1 MWKYGLFVAG
11 IVVAGLLL
19 AAGVLTFDLWW
30 AEAAARFGWVETEAE
45 AEPPHEHARA
55 DAVRLSPQARANL
68 GLRVEPLQLSN
79 YWRTL
84 QMPGTII
91 DRPGESDRGVPAP
104 VAGVVTQLFA
114 RQGDQVRPGDPLL
127 VLRLTSEALQNSQT
141 ELLKLTKE
149 LEINKAEIARYSSPD
164 LKAINPGRLVELEYQ
179 RRRLEAGISAQRQD
193 LAARGLTQ
201 EQIEQVAAGK
211 FLREMIVEAPGQPTL
226 AEGPIYDVEE
236 LRVKLGDQVQAGDTL
251 CILADHRL
259 LYVEGRALAQEIQLL
274 EEVAR
279 ERRPVRVELLTG
291 PTNGSERP
299 VLELPIH
306 FIANKLDAQS
316 HSLRFY
322 LLLPNVPLLSPD
334 DKLAAASPSPP
345 AASRA
350 GRVLWRYR
358 PGQQVRLFVPVE
370 EFRAKFVL
378 PAAAVIREGS
388 EAYVFRVNGDLL
400 ERRSVHVLYQDRLTA
415 VLEPETSDIS
425 LGNHVAMNAAAALNR
440 ALKAQAEGES
450 HGHHHHDH

>member
-1 MWKYGLFVAG
+1 MLRYTVYTAIIVAVLV
-11 IVVAGLLL
+11 VVAGLF
-19 AAGVLTFDLWW
+19 TFDLWKEQ
-30 AEAAARFGWVETEAE
+30 ALEAFGWTEEPAPE
-45 AEPPHEHARA
+45 APHDHHHA

-68 GLRVEPLQLSN
+68 GLRIEPLRVSN

-104 VAGVVTQLFA
+104 VAGVVVQLFA

-164 LKAINPGRLVELEYQ
+164 LKAINPGRLIELEYQ
-179 RRRLEAGISAQRQD
+179 RRRLEAGIYAQRQD
-193 LAARGLTQ
+193 LAARGLTP
-201 EQIEQVAAGK
+201 EQIDQVATGQ
-211 FLREMIVEAPGQPTL
+211 FLREMTVQAPGQPSL
-226 AEGPIYDVEE
+226 AEPPVYDVEE

-259 LYVEGRALAQEIQLL
+259 LYVEGRALAQEISLL

-279 ERRPVRVELLTG
+279 ERRPVRVEMLTG
-291 PTNGSERP
+291 PVGTASQPNI
-299 VLELPIH
+299 ELPIH

-322 LLLPNVPLLSPD
+322 LLLPNVPLSEPVA
-334 DKLAAASPSPP
+334 KVASASPM
-345 AASRA
+345 A
-350 GRVLWRYR
+350 GQPSTERRVLWRYR

-370 EFRAKFVL
+370 EFRDKFVL
-378 PAAAVIREGS
+378 PAGAVIREGS
-388 EAYVFRVNGDLL
+388 EAYVFRANGDLL

-415 VLEPETSDIS
+415 VLEPETSDVS
-425 LGNHVAMNAAAALNR
+425 VGNYVAMNAAAALNR
-440 ALKAQAEGES
+440 ALKAQAEGEG

>member
-1 MWKYGLFVAG
+1 MLRYTLYAVLILLVLAGAGGLF
-11 IVVAGLLL
+11 
-19 AAGVLTFDLWW
+19 TFDLWKDHVW
-30 AEAAARFGWVETEAE
+30 HALGWETESE
-45 AEPPHEHARA
+45 PEPPHDHDHAE
-55 DAVRLSPQARANL
+55 AVRLSPQARANL
-68 GLRVEPLQLSN
+68 GLRIEQLKLSN

-104 VAGVVTQLFA
+104 VAGVVIQLFA

-164 LKAINPGRLVELEYQ
+164 LKAINPGRLIELEYQ
-179 RRRLEAGISAQRQD
+179 RRRLEAGIYAQRQD
-193 LAARGLTQ
+193 LAARGLSP
-201 EQIEQVAAGK
+201 EQIEQVAAGH
-211 FLREMIVEAPGQPTL
+211 FLREMIVQAPGQPSL
-226 AEGPIYDVEE
+226 AEPPVYDVEE

-259 LYVEGRALAQEIQLL
+259 LYVEGRALAQEIGLL

-279 ERRPVRVELLTG
+279 ERRRVRIEMLTG
-291 PTNGSERP
+291 PTNGQDKS
-299 VLELPIH
+299 VVELPIH

-322 LLLPNVPLLSPD
+322 LLLPNVPLNDSEARDIPT
-334 DKLAAASPSPP
+334 AAAPTLRNGPVP
-345 AASRA
+345 
-350 GRVLWRYR
+350 RVLWRYR

-370 EFRAKFVL
+370 EFRDKFVL
-378 PAAAVIREGS
+378 PAAAVIREGA
-388 EAYVFRVNGDLL
+388 EAYVFRANGDLL
-400 ERRSVHVLYQDRLTA
+400 ERRRVHVLYQDRITA
-415 VLEPETSDIS
+415 VLEPESSEVS
-425 LGNHVAMNAAAALNR
+425 LGNYVAANAAAALNR
-440 ALKAQAEGES
+440 ALKAQMEGEG
-450 HGHHHHDH
+450 HGHHHDH

>member
-1 MWKYGLFVAG
+1 MLRYTLYVALILLVLAGAGGLF
-11 IVVAGLLL
+11 
-19 AAGVLTFDLWW
+19 TFDLWKAHVW
-30 AEAAARFGWVETEAE
+30 EALGLETASEP
-45 AEPPHEHARA
+45 EPPHDHSHAET
-55 DAVRLSPQARANL
+55 VRLSPQARANL
-68 GLRVEPLQLSN
+68 GLRIEPLKLSN

-84 QMPGTII
+84 QMPGAII

-104 VAGVVTQLFA
+104 VAGVVIQLFA

-164 LKAINPGRLVELEYQ
+164 LKAINPGRLIELEYQ
-179 RRRLEAGISAQRQD
+179 RRRLEAGIYAQRQD
-193 LAARGLTQ
+193 LAARGLSP
-201 EQIEQVAAGK
+201 EQIEQVAAGQ
-211 FLREMIVEAPGQPTL
+211 FLREMIVPAPGQPSL
-226 AEGPIYDVEE
+226 AEPPVYDVEE

-259 LYVEGRALAQEIQLL
+259 LYVEGRALAQEIGLL

-279 ERRPVRVELLTG
+279 ERRLVRVEMLTG
-291 PTNGSERP
+291 PTSGQEKSF
-299 VLELPIH
+299 VELPIH

-322 LLLPNVPLLSPD
+322 LLLPNVPLNDSEAKTIPT
-334 DKLAAASPSPP
+334 
-345 AASRA
+345 A
-350 GRVLWRYR
+350 GTTAVRNGPVPHVLWRYR

-370 EFRAKFVL
+370 EFRDKFVL

-388 EAYVFRVNGDLL
+388 EAYVFRANGDLL
-400 ERRSVHVLYQDRLTA
+400 ERRRVHVLYQDRITA
-415 VLEPETSDIS
+415 VLEPETSEVSI
-425 LGNHVAMNAAAALNR
+425 GNYVAANAAAALNR
-440 ALKAQAEGES
+440 ALKAQMEGEG
-450 HGHHHHDH
+450 HGHHHDH